1 MIYRPKLYKSSPN
14 GKTNILL
21 GLISRNKLTLLLN
34 VTIIIKTEKMQRNK
48 LPFALQRRII
58 QSLILLIILT
68 PLYIYIDYPLRT
80 LTKKFFSSLFLHKA
94 KITLDGNQDQALRV
108 FGQIFLFFWE
118 YQKKRVFAQK
128 VLLTI

>member
-1 MIYRPKLYKSSPN
+1 MIYRSKLYKSSPN

-68 PLYIYIDYPLRT
+68 PLYIYIALTSSPSPKLQKLPSTNLTPDTALTDTIPLISPIYP
-80 LTKKFFSSLFLHKA
+80 H
-94 KITLDGNQDQALRV
+94 
-108 FGQIFLFFWE
+108 
-118 YQKKRVFAQK
+118 
-128 VLLTI
+128 